1 MRVRTLA
8 AAGGALLALA
18 AAPAAA
24 SAHLHPFN
32 PAAACAPEATGAG
45 NEAAAFFSAPGV
57 QEHWEIVDLAPE
69 APGTQFLIQLSNPGK
84 ADESSGAIAPPGI
97 FVGNPGTATAAGNCA
112 QPKP

>member
-1 MRVRTLA
+1 MTIRPAVVGSVLA
-8 AAGGALLALA
+8 ALAVM
-18 AAPAAA
+18 PTAA

-57 QEHWEIVDLAPE
+57 QEHWEGVGGGP
-69 APGTQFLIQLSNPGK
+69 FLIQLSNPGK

>member
-8 AAGGALLALA
+8 AAGGALLAVAAVPA
-18 AAPAAA
+18 AAP
-24 SAHLHPFN
+24 AHLHPFN
-32 PAAACAPEATGAG
+32 AAAACAPAATGAG

-57 QEHWEIVDLAPE
+57 QEHWEIVDLSP
-69 APGTQFLIQLSNPGK
+69 APGTQFLIQLSNPGR

-97 FVGNPGTATAAGNCA
+97 FVGNPGSATAAGNCA